1 MGALSFQHTE
11 PQPQGKAPR
20 CRPQN
25 WTSRNGDLRGG
36 EERSQCP
43 EVSTSLHESPVVATA
58 QHHGCGAPI
67 AEVYSLTVLGIPSLK
82 SRCQPGHFSPEAP
95 RRVLPQ
101 VLVASSRAAG
111 VRAGVTAASA
121 SILP

>member
-1 MGALSFQHTE
+1 M
-11 PQPQGKAPR
+11 
-20 CRPQN
+20 
-25 WTSRNGDLRGG
+25 
-36 EERSQCP
+36 
-43 EVSTSLHESPVVATA
+43 VAAA

-82 SRCQPGHFSPEAP
+82 SRCQLGHFSPEAP

-111 VRAGVTAASA
+111 VHAGVTAASA